1 MSPRVKARTDDTPQS
16 SLGEFRSRSAGDN
29 TVGPPTTEYAWWKY
43 MLIPALGDPYHDLN
57 LEEQRALSKATGAAG
72 GFLAPPDTYEEIIAA
87 ARAQRVIAALAREIV
102 TDTGGTLPLPTA
114 PAHGAGG
121 WVAENAAGTP
131 SDETFA
137 QVELGAFKSQAKV
150 IASEELAQD
159 AGVPFDDYL
168 TGELGTRL
176 ATVQEA
182 AFATGSGTGQP
193 QGFVPNVPTVT
204 AATGSATAFRLADL
218 SAAYRALPPAYRPA
232 ATWVFHPDTFGSLAA
247 LTDSAGGLVLPSLQQ
262 DPPVLFG
269 RPVFVSADMP
279 APAASAKSGAF
290 GDFRT
295 GYAIRRVRGV
305 GITRLVEL
313 HSDNGQLAY
322 RALERVD
329 GRVVIPDAI
338 RTLQH
343 SAT

>member
-16 SLGEFRSRSAGDN
+16 SLEEFRTANGN
-29 TVGPPTTEYAWWKY
+29 TVGPPTPGYAWWKY
-43 MLIPALGDPYHDLN
+43 MLIPAPGDPYHDLN

-131 SDETFA
+131 SDETFG
-137 QVELGAFKSQAKV
+137 QVELGAFKSHSKV
-150 IASEELAQD
+150 ILSEELAQD
-159 AGVPFDDYL
+159 VGVPLDEYL
-168 TGELGTRL
+168 TGELGARL

-182 AFATGSGTGQP
+182 AFATGSGSGMP
-193 QGFVPNVPTVT
+193 QGFVPNVPDIVAPTGNT
-204 AATGSATAFRLADL
+204 AAFNLAAIKAVYMAL
-218 SAAYRALPPAYRPA
+218 PAAYRPRAS
-232 ATWVFHPDTFGSLAA
+232 WVFHPDDFGSLAA
-247 LTDSAGGLVLPSLQQ
+247 LTDSAGGLVLPGLQQ

-269 RPVFVSADMP
+269 RPVFVSVDMP

-290 GDFRT
+290 GDFRS

-322 RALERVD
+322 RAVERVD